1 MSFDSKR
8 LDDVRIRR
16 PKQYDDLLEIFK
28 KERIFT
34 SNKNALVFAASL
46 GFKKKQRQSFDESS
60 EPIMLRIFDDNTDI
74 PFIYSLALAETD
86 DISMMT
92 KNKFK
97 EAVLIFEEYANGGLS
112 IIRSVLD
119 PATALVSLEAIIS
132 ELDETNTEGNCS
144 HQYLYG
150 LFQCIT
156 KTRILYVP

>member
-1 MSFDSKR
+1 MSIEAKR

-16 PKQYDDLLEIFK
+16 PKQHDDLLEIFK
-28 KERIFT
+28 TEKIFS

-46 GFKKKQRQSFDESS
+46 GFKKQQRQSFDDSS

-74 PFIYSLALAETD
+74 PFIYALSLAETD

-112 IIRSVLD
+112 YIRSVLD
-119 PATALVSLEAIIS
+119 PATALVSLETIIA
-132 ELDETNTEGNCS
+132 ELEDTNTEDM
-144 HQYLYG
+144 
-150 LFQCIT
+150 FEDW
-156 KTRILYVP
+156 

>member
-132 ELDETNTEGNCS
+132 ELDETNTEDM
-144 HQYLYG
+144 
-150 LFQCIT
+150 F
-156 KTRILYVP
+156 KDW

>member
-1 MSFDSKR
+1 MSIEAKR

-16 PKQYDDLLEIFK
+16 PKQHDDLLLIFK
-28 KERIFT
+28 QDKIFA

-46 GFKKKQRQSFDESS
+46 GFKKQQRQSFDESS

-112 IIRSVLD
+112 YIRSVLD

-132 ELDETNTEGNCS
+132 ELDETNTEDM
-144 HQYLYG
+144 
-150 LFQCIT
+150 F
-156 KTRILYVP
+156 KDW

>member
-1 MSFDSKR
+1 MSIEAKR

-16 PKQYDDLLEIFK
+16 PKEHDDLLDIFK
-28 KERIFT
+28 KEKIFA

-46 GFKKKQRQSFDESS
+46 GFKKQQRLSFLESS
-60 EPIMLRIFDDNTDI
+60 EPIMLRVFDDNTDI
-74 PFIYSLALAETD
+74 PFIYSLALAETG

-112 IIRSVLD
+112 YIRSVLD

-132 ELDETNTEGNCS
+132 ELDETNTEDM
-144 HQYLYG
+144 
-150 LFQCIT
+150 F
-156 KTRILYVP
+156 KDW

>member
-1 MSFDSKR
+1 MSIEAKR

-16 PKQYDDLLEIFK
+16 PKQHDDLLDIFK
-28 KERIFT
+28 KEKIFT

-46 GFKKKQRQSFDESS
+46 GFKKQQRQSFDESS

-112 IIRSVLD
+112 FIRSVLD

-132 ELDETNTEGNCS
+132 ELDEPNTEDM
-144 HQYLYG
+144 
-150 LFQCIT
+150 F
-156 KTRILYVP
+156 KDW